1 MSPLLELREV
11 VEVAEAEEEDDPM
24 VEAEAEEG
32 MVEEE
37 EDKDPLALCTPRME
51 ERSTMELTSLTSPGA
66 SI

>member
-1 MSPLLELREV
+1 
-11 VEVAEAEEEDDPM
+11 

-51 ERSTMELTSLTSPGA
+51 ERSTMVDITDLTRNFHTIEWRRSSW
-66 SI
+66 IR